1 MLSSES
7 SLERESKEVTELL
20 ELYDP
25 AVAWRSILGAFDW
38 ILRFW
43 ASIAWERL
51 LREEIDGRGIR
62 AGNDDSA
69 G

>member
-20 ELYDP
+20 ELCDP
-25 AVAWRSILGAFDW
+25 DVPWRSILGAFDW

-43 ASIAWERL
+43 ASIA
-51 LREEIDGRGIR
+51 
-62 AGNDDSA
+62 
-69 G
+69 